1 MVSTINHFIGGQFQ
15 TPVGDTFQSL
25 SPQDHCVIGVGSVA
39 TETQISDAISCAKR
53 AGKLWR
59 SMAFSDRLHI
69 IKSYALQLKHHET
82 ELATLITREMGKP
95 IWESRL
101 EVSAMI
107 NKVAISETAYHDRC
121 PTVKGDG
128 DMRYTVLEH
137 RPHGV
142 MVVLSPFNFPGHLPN
157 GHIVPALLAG
167 NTVVLKPSEFTPLV
181 AQLMVK
187 CWADAG
193 LPPGVLNM
201 VQGDGAVGKQLIAH
215 PDINGVL
222 FTGSAI
228 TGQRLSTTLA
238 SRPNVILAME
248 LGGNNPLIVSSFSDP
263 KSVVWTV
270 ISSAFL
276 TTGQRCT
283 SARRLIVLDTPQ
295 NRQLVDMVVSRTK
308 QMVIGPGNH
317 ADTFMGPL
325 IHDASC
331 AAVLSYQDRLRMQGG
346 KEMLAA
352 TRLDMPGSFVSP
364 GIIDVTDAADIPDE
378 EIFGPLLSVYFVS
391 AIADAIAVANN
402 TAYGLSASIITSDI
416 DEFDHVNESL
426 RVGLLNWNLPTNGA
440 ASTLPFGAWG
450 AVAILDLVPIM
461 RPITVRIRYH
471 V

>member
-1 MVSTINHFIGGQFQ
+1 
-15 TPVGDTFQSL
+15 
-25 SPQDHCVIGVGSVA
+25 
-39 TETQISDAISCAKR
+39 
-53 AGKLWR
+53 
-59 SMAFSDRLHI
+59 
-69 IKSYALQLKHHET
+69 
-82 ELATLITREMGKP
+82 
-95 IWESRL
+95 
-101 EVSAMI
+101 
-107 NKVAISETAYHDRC
+107 
-121 PTVKGDG
+121 
-128 DMRYTVLEH
+128 VLEH

-187 CWADAG
+187 YWADAG

-222 FTGSAI
+222 FTGSAK
-228 TGQRLSTTLA
+228 TGQRLSMTLA
-238 SRPNVILAME
+238 PRPNVILAME

-263 KSVVWTV
+263 KSVVWTI

-283 SARRLIVLDTPQ
+283 SARRLIVLDTPK
-295 NRQLVDMVVSRTK
+295 NRQLVDTVVSRTK

-317 ADTFMGPL
+317 EDTFMGPL

-352 TRLDMPGSFVSP
+352 TRLDMKGSFVSP
-364 GIIDVTDAADIPDE
+364 GIIDVTDVTDIPDE

-416 DEFDHVNESL
+416 DEFDNVNQSL

-440 ASTLPFGAWG
+440 ASTLPFGG
-450 AVAILDLVPIM
+450 VGCSGNF
-461 RPITVRIRYH
+461 RPSAYYAADYCAYPVSRMMSTVCQLPAEIPPGLSL
-471 V
+471 